1 MLGLVSLDS
10 SIMGKR
16 NGLLCKSDRAEN
28 RPVRWESG
36 DTVVTINFECMG
48 RRTFV
53 KVEYYVI
60 K

>member
-10 SIMGKR
+10 SMMGKR

-28 RPVRWESG
+28 RPVSWECG
-36 DTVVTINFECMG
+36 EIIVAINFECMG